1 MVLDE
6 IETNQVLVAARS
18 GLEAIDLRYC
28 RSASGFQL
36 NVVFLESRFIIQ
48 ELFIS
53 RRSVGRRIS
62 DDDPQV
68 DATIPNVNDVF
79 AMGNWIA
86 TFVQDNTR
94 YTHPVTAGVVGVI
107 L

>member
-6 IETNQVLVAARS
+6 IETNKVLVAARS
-18 GLEAIDLRYC
+18 GLEAIDLRNC

-36 NVVFLESRFIIQ
+36 NVVFLESWFIEQ

-53 RRSVGRRIS
+53 RRSVGWRIS
-62 DDDPQV
+62 NDDPNV
-68 DATIPNVNDVF
+68 DAAIPNVYHIF
-79 AMGNWIA
+79 AVRNWIA
-86 TFVQDNTR
+86 TFVQDNTSD
-94 YTHPVTAGVVGVI
+94 THPVTAGVVGVI

>member
-6 IETNQVLVAARS
+6 IETNQVLVTARS
-18 GLEAIDLRYC
+18 CLEAIDLRKC
-28 RSASGFQL
+28 RSASGFHL
-36 NVVFLESRFIIQ
+36 DVVFLESRFIEQ

-62 DDDPQV
+62 DDDTQV

-86 TFVQDNTR
+86 IFVQDNSGN
-94 YTHPVTAGVVGVI
+94 THPVTAGVVGVI

>member
-1 MVLDE
+1 MVLYE
-6 IETNQVLVAARS
+6 IETNQILIAARS
-18 GLEAIDLRYC
+18 GLETIDLRNC

-36 NVVFLESRFIIQ
+36 NVVFLESRFIKQ

-53 RRSVGRRIS
+53 RRSVRWRIS

-68 DATIPNVNDVF
+68 DATIPHVNDVF

-86 TFVQDNTR
+86 PLVQDNTR
-94 YTHPVTAGVVGVI
+94 YTHPVTAGVVRVI